1 MELYQLRTFVTVA
14 RQGNLTGAAEL
25 LHVSQP
31 AASAQIKA
39 LEAELGVALF
49 ERRPTGLS
57 VTKVGEA
64 LVPYAERVISA
75 AAELKTRAKVMRGE
89 VAGKLCVGA
98 VIDPGYLR
106 IGELVS
112 RLLALHPLL
121 DIGIHHRV
129 SAKIADS
136 VRSGEIDAGF
146 FLGSTAGIGLS
157 AFTLSRPIYRVVG
170 PAAWA
175 ERLQV
180 ATWSDLAE
188 LPWVSAPKQGFHYQM
203 LAEIFGKHDLRPTKM
218 TEADQESIIFSLVCS
233 GAGLS
238 LMREDLAFAAQV
250 SGEIV
255 IWGEAT
261 AKTCLSMLFRQDRL
275 AAPEIQAMLAVL
287 RSIWEL
293 DPSQPDGHSSAAKQS
308 TPKVSLL
315 FRDS

>member
-31 AASAQIKA
+31 AASAQVKA

-89 VAGKLCVGA
+89 VAGKLCIGA

-112 RLLALHPLL
+112 RLLGLHPLL
-121 DIGIHHRV
+121 DIEIHQQI

-146 FLGSTAGIGLS
+146 FLGSTGGLGLS
-157 AFTLSRPIYRVVG
+157 ALTLSRPLYRVVG
-170 PAAWA
+170 PVAWR

-180 ATWSDLAE
+180 ASWNDLAD
-188 LPWVSAPKQGFHYQM
+188 LPWVCGPKQGFHFQM
-203 LAEIFGKHDLRPTKM
+203 LTDLFGKRDLRPLKV

-238 LMREDLAFAAQV
+238 LMREDLAFAAAA
-250 SGEIV
+250 GEEIV
-255 IWGEAT
+255 IWGDVT
-261 AKTCLSMLFRQDRL
+261 AKTCLSMLFREDRK

-287 RSIWEL
+287 QSIWGLE
-293 DPSQPDGHSSAAKQS
+293 A
-308 TPKVSLL
+308 
-315 FRDS
+315 